1 MNRILLNDLFDI
13 YQEFLT
19 PKEQEIFK
27 LYYQEDYSL
36 TEIKDILNISRSAI
50 HNTLKIVENKLM
62 NYEQK
67 IHQDA
72 LKKELKSIL
81 VEDDITKIKERITKI
96 VDSE

>member
-19 PKEQEIFK
+19 PKEQEIFQ